1 MTEPSVSIVILN
13 YNGREHLSDC
23 LGSVAKLHYPPERLE
38 VLLVDNGSTDGSPGW
53 VREQFP
59 QVTVMELGQNY
70 GFAEGNNRGAA
81 AARGEILA
89 FLNTD
94 TRVDPGWLG
103 ALVAPLTD
111 DDPSL
116 AATASKM
123 LDWEGRALDFPVYAT
138 LLGMPYASTEAR
150 AYRRPGDYN
159 APQYLLYASGGA
171 MAIGRA
177 VFLEAGGFD
186 ADFFMYHEDVD
197 LGWRLWLQGYKILY
211 VPSALVYHKQ
221 GGSFFGDRTPLYFLN
236 ERNALFTVIK
246 NCGDA
251 WLARLLPLLLFWIVE
266 RTGRYLQ
273 IDLAAYG
280 LGREAARL
288 PQSVAVSPAALAGV
302 AAVMDVIR
310 HLPRMLEK
318 RAAIQA
324 RRARTDEEIAT
335 LFELPRDVFVQMML
349 GAEVDFTQA
358 TKLLDT
364 FGLGMGESSLFTL
377 HLRQLLRAQGPTAP
391 GDSPLID
398 CFLYLADHTVAE
410 AEARF
415 GPDVLR
421 ELVTHVG
428 VEAHDVQLLAR
439 TLAVA
444 GSKLLAD
451 LLPEAA
457 ATARRSASAEADEDG
472 LLPMIRE
479 AAWRDAVFYREEL
492 ARRTDQLIRLLQE
505 NQERLASSASR
516 EAAWSEERDAV
527 RAELTT
533 RAADLEGLRTE
544 LAVRAADLEGLRT
557 ELAGLRLERDQLDAV
572 LRGDWHAWEAAA
584 RERDEQ
590 LAQWRSREQA
600 WAQERAVLLSARDQ
614 AAVALK
620 EVLRSRRYRFAH
632 RLAVS
637 WWLATHPRYVAA
649 RGKQEF
655 WQWLRAV
662 LPPRV
667 KNWGKRA
674 LFRGLK
680 ASWGRPVDSPHGGPA
695 PAAAVNPVVA
705 VDAPVQPAG
714 GVSHQPKHDLIVFAA
729 IDWHFRF
736 QRPQQLACQFADH
749 GHRVFYVSISFQDT
763 PPERG
768 VAPVI
773 APIRPHVYEVRLHG
787 PSTLSVYRSRLE
799 EAILEQC
806 LEAFSVLQREQG
818 IVDAVSL
825 VQLPFWRPLVSRLR
839 ARFGWR
845 FVYDCLDRHAGF
857 STNDPVMLAEEEALT
872 RESDLVVATSRVLHE
887 EQRTLNPQCVRIP
900 NAADYAHFCAFVGEA
915 PSGLQQL
922 RRPVIGYYGAIAD
935 WFDTAL
941 IGDLARRRPQWSFV
955 LVGSTFTADLRPLER
970 LPNVHLP
977 GEQPY
982 PRLPAYLHSFD
993 VCLIPFKRL
1002 PLTEATNPVK
1012 FYEYLS
1018 AGKPVVSVPLPELAE
1033 YAAEGLVLFA
1043 EDAAEFTDQI
1053 EHALAANSPE
1063 AVTRRMRFAEQ
1074 HTWEA
1079 RYLQL
1084 AEAIRQLYH
1093 KTSIIIPAHNN
1104 LHLTRLCVDSIFR
1117 HTTWPNYEIVIV
1129 DNASSDG
1136 TADYLHELA
1145 ARYANV
1151 RCIFNERNAGFA
1163 RAINQGIAAAGGDY
1177 LVFLNND
1184 TIVARGWL
1192 TAMIRY
1198 LEAHPDVGM
1207 IGPATNLAGNEAK
1220 IDVDY
1225 TTVEEMEAFA
1235 ERYTREH
1242 AGEALEPRMLGF
1254 FCVVIARRVL
1264 DQVGLLDERF
1274 GIGMFEDDDLS
1285 LRVRRAGY
1293 RLVCTDG
1300 AFVHHFH
1307 SATMRK
1313 FSEQEYLQLFE
1324 ANRAKF
1330 EQKWGIRWTPH
1341 RYRWQ
1346 RPAAAPA
1353 AAGGLPAAGS

>member
-1 MTEPSVSIVILN
+1 
-13 YNGREHLSDC
+13 
-23 LGSVAKLHYPPERLE
+23 
-38 VLLVDNGSTDGSPGW
+38 
-53 VREQFP
+53 
-59 QVTVMELGQNY
+59 VT
-70 GFAEGNNRGAA
+70 
-81 AARGEILA
+81 
-89 FLNTD
+89 
-94 TRVDPGWLG
+94 
-103 ALVAPLTD
+103 
-111 DDPSL
+111 
-116 AATASKM
+116 
-123 LDWEGRALDFPVYAT
+123 
-138 LLGMPYASTEAR
+138 
-150 AYRRPGDYN
+150 
-159 APQYLLYASGGA
+159 
-171 MAIGRA
+171 
-177 VFLEAGGFD
+177 
-186 ADFFMYHEDVD
+186 
-197 LGWRLWLQGYKILY
+197 
-211 VPSALVYHKQ
+211 
-221 GGSFFGDRTPLYFLN
+221 
-236 ERNALFTVIK
+236 
-246 NCGDA
+246 
-251 WLARLLPLLLFWIVE
+251 
-266 RTGRYLQ
+266 
-273 IDLAAYG
+273 
-280 LGREAARL
+280 
-288 PQSVAVSPAALAGV
+288 
-302 AAVMDVIR
+302 R

-324 RRARTDEEIAT
+324 RRKRTDEEIAT
-335 LFELPRDVFVQMML
+335 LFELPREAFVQMML
-349 GAEVDFTQA
+349 RADVGFAQAAKLLDSFSLGTGDTSLFSRHLRRLHDALGAEVPNA
-358 TKLLDT
+358 
-364 FGLGMGESSLFTL
+364 GSLVE
-377 HLRQLLRAQGPTAP
+377 
-391 GDSPLID
+391 

-410 AEARF
+410 VEARF
-415 GPDVLR
+415 GPDLLS
-421 ELVTHVG
+421 EMTAHVG
-428 VEAHDVQLLAR
+428 IDLRDVQLLAR
-439 TLAVA
+439 TLTVA
-444 GSKLLAD
+444 GSRLLAG
-451 LLPEAA
+451 LLPETAA
-457 ATARRSASAEADEDG
+457 ASERLASSQGTVGAG
-472 LLPMIRE
+472 LLALLRE

-492 ARRTDQLIRLLQE
+492 AKRTDQLIRVLQE
-505 NQERLASSASR
+505 DQQRQASSAGR
-516 EAAWSEERDAV
+516 EAAWIKEEEAL
-527 RAELTT
+527 RAELATKASALEET
-533 RAADLEGLRTE
+533 RSKLAELRRE
-544 LAVRAADLEGLRT
+544 YNEHLAR
-557 ELAGLRLERDQLDAV
+557 Q
-572 LRGDWHAWEAAA
+572 H
-584 RERDEQ
+584 
-590 LAQWRSREQA
+590 SREEA
-600 WAQERAVLLSARDQ
+600 WAQERAALLSARDQ

-705 VDAPVQPAG
+705 VDAPFQPAG

-787 PSTLSVYRSRLE
+787 PSTLSVYCSRLE

-806 LEAFSVLQREQG
+806 LEAFSVLQGEQG

-887 EQRTLNPQCVRIP
+887 EQRSLNPQCVRIP

-1043 EDAAEFTDQI
+1043 EDAAEFTEQI

-1254 FCVVIARRVL
+1254 FCLVIPRRVL

-1330 EQKWGIRWTPH
+1330 EQKWGIRWIPH

-1346 RPAAAPA
+1346 RPAAARA